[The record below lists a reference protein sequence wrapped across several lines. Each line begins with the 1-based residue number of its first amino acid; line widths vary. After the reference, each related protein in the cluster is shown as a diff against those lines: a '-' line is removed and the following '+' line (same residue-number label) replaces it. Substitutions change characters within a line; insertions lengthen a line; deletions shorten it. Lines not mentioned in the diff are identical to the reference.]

1 MVSITRYI
9 RGMPPVLL
17 VHGIDDTER
26 VFRRMGPWLQERG
39 LEVHSLNLVPN
50 DGKVGL
56 DELANQFAA
65 FIGSR
70 FSGNQRFDIVAFSM
84 GGLVSRYYLQRL
96 GGVERVEKFISIS
109 APHHGTW
116 TAFLRANAGARQMR
130 PGSEFLKD
138 LANDAAILNRI
149 RVTAIWTPLDLMIV
163 PARSCKPGVGRSI
176 RVNVALHP
184 LLLRDRRV
192 LKAVRQLLNGER

>member
-1 MVSITRYI
+1 
-9 RGMPPVLL
+9 MPPVLL

-26 VFRRMGPWLQERG
+26 AFAAWVHGFRNAA
-39 LEVHSLNLVPN
+39 LEVHLLNLVPN

-149 RVTAIWTPLDLMIV
+149 RVTCDLDAAGPDDCACTQLQTGCWKIDTRQRRPAPADAPR
-163 PARSCKPGVGRSI
+163 PARAEGSAS
-176 RVNVALHP
+176 VA
-184 LLLRDRRV
+184 D
-192 LKAVRQLLNGER
+192 GER